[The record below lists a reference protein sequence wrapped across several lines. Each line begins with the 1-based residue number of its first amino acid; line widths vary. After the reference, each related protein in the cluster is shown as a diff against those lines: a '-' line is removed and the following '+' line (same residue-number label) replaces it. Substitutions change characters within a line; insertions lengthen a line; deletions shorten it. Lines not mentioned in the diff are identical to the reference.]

1 MAVKTLTIKEEVYKK
16 LVKLKRENESFS
28 NLIERLIERKNSIR
42 FFKGVLRDSRI
53 LDDINKEIMS
63 ERKKFRER

>member
-28 NLIERLIERKNSIR
+28 KLIERLIERKDSIR
-42 FFKGVLRDSRI
+42 FFKGVLKDSRI

-63 ERKKFRER
+63 ERKKFKER